1 MEVDRKAEQ
10 DRNTHEY
17 DRNSSCSLFS
27 YFFGQLPSLMFV
39 GVIFSVMHKFF
50 GHIHSVM
57 LIRSKDCSSHER
69 KEKSNFVFLEDE
81 IIREISLQGE
91 RGLPLAQWSINFK
104 LSCWKNKK
112 KKSNVFKTTNQKA
125 ESGSTPSPCVD
136 ISLK

>member
-1 MEVDRKAEQ
+1 MAED

-104 LSCWKNKK
+104 LSCWKKRKRIVMFSKQLNKK
-112 KKSNVFKTTNQKA
+112 
-125 ESGSTPSPCVD
+125 
-136 ISLK
+136 LKVVVHLPPV